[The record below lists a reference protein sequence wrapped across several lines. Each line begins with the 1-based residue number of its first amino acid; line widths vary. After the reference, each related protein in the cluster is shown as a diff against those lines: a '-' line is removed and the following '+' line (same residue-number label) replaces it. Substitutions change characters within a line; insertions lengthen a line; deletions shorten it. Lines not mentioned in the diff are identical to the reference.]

1 MKRYAR
7 AIGVVLLIVVVFG
20 GGFLLGT
27 AQPALFVQA
36 QTGQP
41 PETEDLF
48 RPFWEAWNIV
58 HARFVDIDQIDDNA
72 LMEAALTGMLSALG
86 DENTIYST
94 PAAFARQNEDLQGT
108 YEGIG
113 ATVRTDEST
122 GGVRIVSTMNGSPA
136 RESLRQG
143 DVILTV
149 DGEDITGLSI
159 NDAVAR
165 IRGPAGTTVRLGV
178 LRAGTSGILE
188 VDVRRARITREFVT
202 SAVFEGKIGYIAI
215 TQFSSSVTDDLAQAL
230 QAMNANDLNGL
241 VLDFRNDP
249 GGLFDTAINV
259 ARQFLNDGT
268 IIVQR
273 GRAGTPEVK
282 HEATGTALAPDVPLA
297 VLVNAGSAS
306 ASELVAGALQSRG
319 RATVVGEVTF
329 GKGSVQSISLL
340 SNGGGLRVTISR
352 FFDALGGAIDG
363 VGVIPDIYVPWTEDE
378 MLANPDYDPQLTE
391 ALYFLRNRF

>member
-7 AIGVVLLIVVVFG
+7 AISVVLLIVVVFG

-27 AQPALFVQA
+27 AQPVLLVQA

-58 HARFVDIDQIDDNA
+58 HARFVDIDQVDDNE

-202 SAVFEGKIGYIAI
+202 YTVFEGKIGYIAI
-215 TQFSSSVTDDLAQAL
+215 TQFSSSVTDELAQAL
-230 QAMNANDLNGL
+230 RAIDANNLNGL
-241 VLDFRNDP
+241 VIDFRNDP

-273 GRAGTPEVK
+273 GRVGTPEVK
-282 HEATGTALAPDVPLA
+282 HEATGTALAPDVPLV

-340 SNGGGLRVTISR
+340 SNGGGLRVTVSR
-352 FFDALGGAIDG
+352 FFDAQGGAIDG
-363 VGVIPDIYVPWTEDE
+363 VGIIPDIYVPWTEDE